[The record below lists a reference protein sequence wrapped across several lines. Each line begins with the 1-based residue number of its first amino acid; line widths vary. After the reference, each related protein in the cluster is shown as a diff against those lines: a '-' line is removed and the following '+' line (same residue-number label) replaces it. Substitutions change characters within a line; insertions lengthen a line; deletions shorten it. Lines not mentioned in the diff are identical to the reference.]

1 MKILPFFL
9 LVLTLITLGIQRGV
23 TAIKRSSFFK
33 IEEIEIDCDS
43 ILNTDS
49 LQNRLD
55 KNKGVSIFEVDEESL
70 RETLGSKVSLSI
82 KKVYP
87 RRLIVKVKKKEPVA
101 LLNGVFEVDE
111 DGYILGRG
119 KQNHLPVLLL
129 SLSNIRVGEKVES
142 NTLSDELLIMGVLQ
156 KSGFRVIRIEMDESG
171 ISVLTEGGKILFGFG
186 DLERK
191 LYNLKTIS
199 DEVKEKRVIDLRFKN
214 QIVIRDKRG

>member
-9 LVLTLITLGIQRGV
+9 LVLTLITFGIQRGV

-33 IEEIEIDCDS
+33 IEEIEIDGDS

-156 KSGFRVIRIEMDESG
+156 KSGFRVIKIEMDESG

>member
-9 LVLTLITLGIQRGV
+9 LVLTLITFSIQRGV

-33 IEEIEIDCDS
+33 IEEIEIDGDS

-156 KSGFRVIRIEMDESG
+156 KSGFRVIKIEMDESG